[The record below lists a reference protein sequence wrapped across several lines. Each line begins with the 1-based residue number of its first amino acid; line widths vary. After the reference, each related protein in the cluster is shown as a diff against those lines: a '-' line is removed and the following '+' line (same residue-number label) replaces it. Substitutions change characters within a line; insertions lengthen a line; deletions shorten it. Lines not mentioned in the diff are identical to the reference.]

1 MRPHKIDEKVAE
13 HEQWLER
20 LKRQP
25 DPGQGLV
32 PREAEKARQTHLKH
46 IEGTVGEVERLRA
59 ALPPEPDKYPA
70 TRAKE
75 RILNRRAIDTFP
87 RSESEKKGMRERHE
101 AMRAQEHERE
111 TKGKLR
117 KLADR
122 RKHPPDPRATSVLA
136 AVLTSDFVKDALERK
151 LRSGIVWIEDGRPRE
166 LADDEYMTVRV
177 FEAQDVAVLYLAALA
192 IEEGGMLSPSTPAD
206 RGLHSLGDAAGS
218 LGRLRMNKILTVQRE
233 GDRRW
238 RVGWGERA
246 SSIAKKMGVQN
257 LPAAPKAEPEEVLTR
272 S

>member
-1 MRPHKIDEKVAE
+1 MN
-13 HEQWLER
+13 
-20 LKRQP
+20 
-25 DPGQGLV
+25 
-32 PREAEKARQTHLKH
+32 
-46 IEGTVGEVERLRA
+46 RA
-59 ALPPEPDKYPA
+59 AVDSA
-70 TRAKE
+70 
-75 RILNRRAIDTFP
+75 P
-87 RSESEKKGMRERHE
+87 RSEAEIEGMRKTHE
-101 AMRAQEHERE
+101 AMREQERKRE
-111 TKGKLR
+111 TQS
-117 KLADR
+117 KLASLKDR
-122 RKHPPDPRATSVLA
+122 RKHPPDPKASSVLA
-136 AVLTSDFVKDALERK
+136 AVLTSDFVKDALARK
-151 LRSGIVWIEDGRPRE
+151 LRSGITWIEDGVPRE
-166 LADDEYMTVRV
+166 LGDDQFITCRV

-192 IEEGGMLSPSTPAD
+192 IEEGGLFSASTPAD